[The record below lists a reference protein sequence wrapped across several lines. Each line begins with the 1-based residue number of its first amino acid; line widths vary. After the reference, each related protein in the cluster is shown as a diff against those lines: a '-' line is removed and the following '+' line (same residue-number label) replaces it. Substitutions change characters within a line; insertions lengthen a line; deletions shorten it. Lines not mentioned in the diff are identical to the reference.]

1 LWAADLFHVS
11 AAGHRRW
18 ADVVWAT
25 LGPQL
30 TGVNGPR

>member
-25 LGPQL
+25 LEPQL
-30 TGVNGPR
+30 TGVNGSR